1 MYLEKIMYGLWMSNL
16 NQTLLKFELGQN
28 FAYDDYFVSKCNYF
42 AFNLIET
49 WPKWEKNLLNIYG
62 EKFSGKS
69 HLSEIF
75 KKKNKALIIKTED
88 INNSFFNKIRF
99 HENIILDNLEYVSNE
114 KILYSII
121 NFADQYNK
129 YLIINSI
136 EAINSIEFTLPDLRS
151 RISNCIFAKIDKPD
165 DDMIFALILKHF
177 SDRQIKIEKK
187 IIEYISKRIERSY
200 GKILEFIYKVDQV
213 SLINKKPIDYKSIK
227 KILEE

>member
-1 MYLEKIMYGLWMSNL
+1 MSNL
-16 NQTLLKFELGQN
+16 NQTLLKFELDQN

-200 GKILEFIYKVDQV
+200 GKILEFIYKVDQF

>member
-1 MYLEKIMYGLWMSNL
+1 MNKL
-16 NQTLLKFELGQN
+16 NQTLLEFELKQN
-28 FAYDDYFVSKCNYF
+28 FAYDDFFVSKCNFF

-49 WPKWEKNLLNIYG
+49 WPKWEKNILNIYG

-75 KKKNKALIIKTED
+75 KKKNKAIIIKKEE
-88 INNSFFNKIRF
+88 INDNFFNKIRF
-99 HENIILDNLEYVSNE
+99 YENIILDNLNYVNNE
-114 KILYSII
+114 NILYSIF
-121 NFADQYNK
+121 NFTEQYNK

-136 EAINSIEFTLPDLRS
+136 EPLISFNFLLPDLKS
-151 RISNCIFAKIDKPD
+151 RIKNCIFAKIDKPD

-187 IIEYISKRIERSY
+187 MIEYITKRIERSY
-200 GKILEFIYKVDQV
+200 GKILDFIYKVDQF

-227 KILEE
+227 KILEEN